1 MGDCLRGLVCC
12 TYLSSKGQGELGM
25 IEKRRDLP
33 PWELSRHF
41 FFKSKNMMS
50 DPVCTS
56 VFAHVC
62 YLWRP
67 QKLRV

>member
-1 MGDCLRGLVCC
+1 VLYLPFFQRPRG
-12 TYLSSKGQGELGM
+12 TWNDREKNRPPSLGV
-25 IEKRRDLP
+25 KQA
-33 PWELSRHF
+33 F